1 MSTDLLPNE
10 ASLILVVDND
20 KSMRML
26 LRLALEQEGYQVT
39 EASCGESCLAACQRC
54 QPDVVLL
61 DALMPVMDGFT
72 CCAQLQTLPSG
83 NCIPVLM
90 ITVLDD
96 PDSVDRAFEV
106 GAIDYIT
113 KPIHWTVL
121 RHRVRYLI
129 QQSQLYRQLT
139 EANREVARLASLLA
153 HYERENR

>member
-1 MSTDLLPNE
+1 MSTNLIQND
-10 ASLILVVDND
+10 ASRILVVDND

-26 LRLALEQEGYQVT
+26 LRLALEQEGYQVA
-39 EASCGESCLAACQRC
+39 EASDGESCLAVYQRL

-72 CCAQLQTLPSG
+72 CCAQLQTLPG
-83 NCIPVLM
+83 GDRIPVLM

-129 QQSQLYRQLT
+129 QQSQLYRQLA
-139 EANREVARLASLLA
+139 EANREVERLTSLVA
-153 HYERENR
+153 QYKAER